1 MATNQA
7 ITRTDGASLIPED
20 FAKDIIMAVVKQS
33 AVMQLAKKLPNMSR
47 GQQRIAVLDT
57 LPQAYWVSG
66 DTGLKQTTK
75 LAWKNVYLNAEELAV
90 IVPLPQALLDDTDY
104 NIAESMK
111 PALVE
116 AMGIAFDQAILFGTN
131 KPSTY
136 PTDIV
141 TQATAAGNTVAVGS
155 GGADLYDDIFGASGM
170 LQKVRSDGYAITGH
184 LADLTMEGLLESV
197 RDADGNPIFNT
208 MVGMGNGPVGMGND
222 MGFDLRL
229 KGRPI
234 VMPENGAWDITR
246 ALMVSGQWDQLVFSI
261 RQDITYTV
269 SQDASIFDNAGNLV
283 YSLFQQDMV
292 AVRAVMRIA
301 AALPN
306 PVNRINS
313 NSATRFPFGAILP

>member
-1 MATNQA
+1 MATNQSIA
-7 ITRTDGASLIPED
+7 RTDGAALIPED
-20 FAKDIIMAVVKQS
+20 FAKDIITAVAKNS

-57 LPQAYWVSG
+57 LPNAYWVSG

-141 TQATAAGNTVAVGS
+141 TQATSAGNTVQVGT
-155 GGADLYDDIFGASGM
+155 GGADLYDDIFGSTGM

-184 LADLTMEGLLESV
+184 VADLTMEGLLESV

-208 MVGMGNGPVGMGND
+208 LIGTSSDTGI
-222 MGFDLRL
+222 DLRL

-234 VMPENGAWDITR
+234 IMPENGAWDISK
-246 ALMVSGQWDQLVFSI
+246 ALMVSGQWDQLVYSI
-261 RQDITYTV
+261 RQDITYTI